1 MNQHLGQIP
10 IIDVNTLL
18 ITGPPA
24 GTRTQ
29 RAGMRGRQVMSCRR
43 VSAPETVPGPS
54 GSTPVARASSAPA
67 MGGVPALT
75 NGVALRDIAGSLGGG
90 SETQDRPGS
99 IIELG
104 WMSPRSE
111 DLARGPDIPRFH
123 NLCCGIDE
131 FLTSIVR
138 P

>member
-75 NGVALRDIAGSLGGG
+75 NGVALRDIAGSFGGG
-90 SETQDRPGS
+90 SETWDRPGS

-104 WMSPRSE
+104 WKSPRSE
-111 DLARGPDIPRFH
+111 DLAGGPDVPGFH
-123 NLCCGIDE
+123 GL
-131 FLTSIVR
+131 
-138 P
+138 